1 MLERIR
7 DFFTSRRFIIA
18 LTVLVGVMAVI
29 YLLFITMIFDPF
41 EDDLEDTAMI
51 VPREVEYFV
60 RWQGAGSNFDS
71 FPEPTVWAD
80 VEKSAVYKELEASGG
95 LAELD
100 EATGIGS
107 TVANLRA
114 QVENVPATLSLT
126 DDLLREFA
134 IAGKGKMGLGR
145 DFDGI
150 LMLRV
155 SFKVKAGI
163 ALLGFDFVREKLPE
177 DLGIVKEGDYY
188 RLPGFFDG
196 KDAYLG
202 RQNDVMLL
210 ASGMEWLEKA
220 ADLTLRGGED
230 SLALASVFHD
240 KVTAYLSENDEPV
253 EVFMRWERLRNHM
266 PHWPP
271 TGSDTSFPTRAAG
284 KFFDTDMMRFAAGYF
299 LPGDRFE
306 VRLDGDLDATKAK
319 SDFQRDWIESAPVSI
334 NRIKEFSGMVPRD
347 SFFFASMAGRPD
359 DVMLEIY
366 GALDPEIRRLMDE
379 IASGTGNYNGMVDL
393 LRTLGLYVQP
403 GIFVAM
409 RRNDYPEK
417 TGDAKIDHDDAPV
430 PAIALI
436 AKEAGSSS
444 YNDLLK
450 LMQRDMRRLVEGG
463 VRQWDLTLHG
473 GASGKSFSSPVIPG
487 TGEIILVHIPNKK
500 AIVLCNHWDYA
511 TAIVEA
517 AMAAD
522 SGTRADELKLSKASG
537 FRSAL
542 TSLKNGTSLFLYIDP
557 SEAWQWMDK
566 LADDVALTQF
576 KDYMDQRYASER
588 PAITKRL
595 SQEMFGTDGR
605 LPAADQR
612 KLDDAVDEE
621 LLKLGQSE
629 REGRVREHKIDF
641 LNGVL
646 PLKWFDWVSVG
657 LRTKRKEASVVLSG
671 GLDLDS

>member
-7 DFFTSRRFIIA
+7 DFFTSRRFVIA
-18 LTVLVGVMAVI
+18 LTVLVGIVGVI
-29 YLLFITMIFDPF
+29 YLLFITLIFDPF
-41 EDDLEDTAMI
+41 EEDLGDTAAI

-60 RWQGAGSNFDS
+60 RWQGAGSNFSS
-71 FPEPTVWAD
+71 FPEPTFWSD
-80 VEKSAVYKELEASGG
+80 VEKSAVYRELDSSGG

-134 IAGKGKMGLGR
+134 IAGKGELGLGR
-145 DFDGI
+145 NFDGI

-155 SFKVKAGI
+155 SFKVKAGL
-163 ALLGFDFVREKLPE
+163 AFLGFDFVREKLPA
-177 DLGIVKEGDYY
+177 DLGIVKEGDFY

-202 RQNDVMLL
+202 RLNDVMLL
-210 ASGMEWLEKA
+210 ASSMEWLNKA
-220 ADLTLRGGED
+220 SDLKVRGGED

-253 EVFMRWERLRNHM
+253 EVFLRWERLRSHL

-271 TGSDTSFPTRAAG
+271 TSGDESFLTRAAG

-319 SDFQRDWIESAPVSI
+319 SDFQRDWIESQPVSI
-334 NRIKEFSGMVPRD
+334 NRIKEFGGMVPQD

-366 GALDPEIRRLMDE
+366 GSMDQELRRLMDE

-403 GIFVAM
+403 GIFITM
-409 RRNDYPEK
+409 GRNDYPEK
-417 TGDAKIDHDDAPV
+417 TGDAKIEHDDAPI

-436 AKEAGSSS
+436 AKEASSS
-444 YNDLLK
+444 AYDDLLK

-511 TAIVEA
+511 TEIVQA
-517 AMAAD
+517 AMASDTGDNA
-522 SGTRADELKLSKASG
+522 RLKLSKRDG

-542 TSLKNGTSLFLYIDP
+542 TSVKNGASMFVYIDP
-557 SEAWQWMDK
+557 SEAWQWIDK
-566 LADDVALTQF
+566 LAADVALGQF

-588 PAITKRL
+588 PAISKRL

-612 KLDDAVDEE
+612 KLDDAVDTE
-621 LLKLGQSE
+621 LLKLGESE

-641 LNGVL
+641 MNGVL
-646 PLKWFDWVSVG
+646 PLKWFDWISVG

-671 GLDLDS
+671 GLDLEG